1 MQLSTRSRYGT
12 RLMVD
17 LALHYDQG
25 PVRINDIAKRQDISV
40 KYLEQLIIP
49 LKKASLI
56 KSVRGPKG
64 GHMLAKP
71 STDITIG
78 DIVMLLENET
88 SLSPCL
94 KNPDVCDRTDICFTR
109 DIWNML
115 TEKIHDTLSD
125 ISLSDVVNK
134 NKKKTKDTQTH

>member
-17 LALHYDQG
+17 LAQHYDQG
-25 PVRINDIAKRQDISV
+25 PIPINDIAKRQDISV

-56 KSVRGPKG
+56 RSVRGPKG

-71 STDITIG
+71 SADITIG

-88 SLSPCL
+88 SLAPCL
-94 KNPDVCDRTDICFTR
+94 KNPDVCDRTDTCFTR
-109 DIWNML
+109 DIWKKL
-115 TEKIHDTLSD
+115 TKKIYDTLGT
-125 ISLSDVVNK
+125 ITLWDVIKTNR
-134 NKKKTKDTQTH
+134 KKGRNQTL

>member
-17 LALHYDQG
+17 LALHYDKG

-56 KSVRGPKG
+56 KSARGPKG

-71 STDITIG
+71 TKDITIA
-78 DIVMLLENET
+78 DIVTLLENET

-94 KNPDVCDRTDICFTR
+94 KNPDICDRTETCFTR
-109 DIWNML
+109 DIWGML
-115 TEKIHDTLSD
+115 TGKIYETLNAITLSD
-125 ISLSDVVNK
+125 VI
-134 NKKKTKDTQTH
+134 KKK

>member
-17 LALHYDQG
+17 LALHYDKG

-56 KSVRGPKG
+56 ISVRGPKG

-71 STDITIG
+71 TKDITIA
-78 DIVMLLENET
+78 DIVTLLENET

-94 KNPDVCDRTDICFTR
+94 KSPDICDRTETCFTR
-109 DIWNML
+109 DIWGML
-115 TEKIHDTLSD
+115 TVKIYETLNAITLSD
-125 ISLSDVVNK
+125 VIKK
-134 NKKKTKDTQTH
+134 NKQKQ

>member
-17 LALHYDQG
+17 LALHYDKG

-56 KSVRGPKG
+56 ISVRGPKG

-71 STDITIG
+71 TKDITIA
-78 DIVMLLENET
+78 DIVTLLENET

-94 KNPDVCDRTDICFTR
+94 KNPDSCDRTDFCFTR
-109 DIWNML
+109 EIWDML
-115 TEKIHDTLSD
+115 TKKINNTLSAITLSD
-125 ISLSDVVNK
+125 VIKK
-134 NKKKTKDTQTH
+134 NKK

>member
-56 KSVRGPKG
+56 RSVRGPKG

-71 STDITIG
+71 SADITIG

-88 SLSPCL
+88 SLAPCL
-94 KNPDVCDRTDICFTR
+94 KNPDVCDRTDTCFTR
-109 DIWNML
+109 DIWKKL
-115 TEKIHDTLSD
+115 TKKIYDTLGS
-125 ISLSDVVNK
+125 ITLWDVIKTNQ
-134 NKKKTKDTQTH
+134 KKGRNQTP

>member
-17 LALHYDQG
+17 LALNYNQG

-56 KSVRGPKG
+56 TSVRGPKG

-71 STDITIG
+71 SSDITIG
-78 DIVMLLENET
+78 DIVTLLENET

-94 KNPDVCDRTDICFTR
+94 KNPDICDRTDTCFTR
-109 DIWNML
+109 GIWNML
-115 TEKIHDTLSD
+115 TEKIYDTLSA
-125 ISLSDVVNK
+125 ITLSDVVKK
-134 NKKKTKDTQTH
+134 NKKKM

>member
-56 KSVRGPKG
+56 RSVRGPKG

-71 STDITIG
+71 SADITIG

-88 SLSPCL
+88 SLAPCL
-94 KNPDVCDRTDICFTR
+94 KNPDVCDRTDTCFTR
-109 DIWNML
+109 DIWKKL
-115 TEKIHDTLSD
+115 TKKIYDTLGT
-125 ISLSDVVNK
+125 ITLWDVIKTNR
-134 NKKKTKDTQTH
+134 KKGRNQTL

>member
-49 LKKASLI
+49 LKRANLI
-56 KSVRGPKG
+56 KSARGPKG

-71 STDITIG
+71 SADIFIG

-109 DIWNML
+109 GIWGML
-115 TEKIHDTLSD
+115 TDKIYNTLSA
-125 ISLSDVVNK
+125 ISLSDVIK
-134 NKKKTKDTQTH
+134 TNKKTG

>member
-56 KSVRGPKG
+56 RSVRGPKG

-71 STDITIG
+71 SADITIR

-88 SLSPCL
+88 NLSPCL
-94 KNPDVCDRTDICFTR
+94 KNPDVCDRTDTCFTR
-109 DIWNML
+109 DIWKKL
-115 TEKIHDTLSD
+115 TKKIYDTLGT
-125 ISLSDVVNK
+125 ITLWDVIKTNQ
-134 NKKKTKDTQTH
+134 KKGRNQTL